1 MKKLFAFVLMA
12 VMLFSCSVWA
22 DNDDA
27 KEKVYFSTTDS
38 LEKIVLAEI
47 GRAEKNINVA
57 MYFFTSSPLAKGL
70 ITTKKRNV
78 EIKVLLDEGQKYNK
92 YSRWDLLVE
101 EGIKVKFYRSKG
113 LMHNKFCIIDEK
125 TSLTGSYNWTH
136 GATTK
141 NEENLTVTD
150 SEGIAKKFNDEFQ
163 KLWTSPKIIPN
174 ISPDKAACVGN
185 RNSKVFHRLDCKWVK
200 KMRERNKVYFSSRKE
215 AVKADFRA
223 CKFCGD

>member
-1 MKKLFAFVLMA
+1 MKKLLAFVLMTM
-12 VMLFSCSVWA
+12 MLFSCSAWA
-22 DNDDA
+22 NDDSV

-57 MYFFTSSPLAKGL
+57 MYFFTSSPLAKDL
-70 ITTKKRNV
+70 ITAKKRNV

-125 TSLTGSYNWTH
+125 TSLTGSYNWTYS
-136 GATTK
+136 ATTK

-150 SEGIAKKFNDEFQ
+150 SESIAKKFNDEFQ
-163 KLWTSPKIIPN
+163 KLWTGPEVIPDV
-174 ISPDKAACVGN
+174 SPDKAECVGN
-185 RNSKVFHRLDCKWVK
+185 RNSKVFHRLNCGHVK
-200 KMRERNKVYFSSRKE
+200 RMRERNKVYFLSREE
-215 AVKADFRA
+215 AVKAGFRA